1 MRVMD
6 SSPEIEFDGSSR
18 GSSSAAEK
26 SHDTKAAWDL
36 NSHTLKGPHA
46 GGGGKGGADGG
57 GGEGDADGGGGVGS
71 ADGGGGEG
79 DADGGGGVGSADG
92 GGGEG
97 DAEGGGVGKADGG
110 GVGDGVGDGST
121 GVDEKPM
128 TAGSAFDLSRLLLR
142 CPTNSPHLRDTQKAA
157 VARKNKTRY
166 SAVRQ
171 NIWGVPSS
179 HPSLGLD
186 VLFLSC
192 FPKFSSPSAVL
203 PPPSALG
210 NVRRERERCLEANQ
224 KSSFFFF
231 CMHMHM

>member
-1 MRVMD
+1 MRVTD

-79 DADGGGGVGSADG
+79 DA
-92 GGGEG
+92 
-97 DAEGGGVGKADGG
+97 EGGGVGKADGG

-128 TAGSAFDLSRLLLR
+128 TVHSRLSIAMLLLSVQFEVPSTCIR
-142 CPTNSPHLRDTQKAA
+142 HFAA
-157 VARKNKTRY
+157 VGWCGFSY
-166 SAVRQ
+166 LS
-171 NIWGVPSS
+171 ICM
-179 HPSLGLD
+179 
-186 VLFLSC
+186 LFT
-192 FPKFSSPSAVL
+192 
-203 PPPSALG
+203 
-210 NVRRERERCLEANQ
+210 
-224 KSSFFFF
+224 
-231 CMHMHM
+231 

>member
-46 GGGGKGGADGG
+46 GGGGKGG
-57 GGEGDADGGGGVGS
+57 

-203 PPPSALG
+203 PPPLG
-210 NVRRERERCLEANQ
+210 AGMYDERERDV
-224 KSSFFFF
+224 
-231 CMHMHM
+231 